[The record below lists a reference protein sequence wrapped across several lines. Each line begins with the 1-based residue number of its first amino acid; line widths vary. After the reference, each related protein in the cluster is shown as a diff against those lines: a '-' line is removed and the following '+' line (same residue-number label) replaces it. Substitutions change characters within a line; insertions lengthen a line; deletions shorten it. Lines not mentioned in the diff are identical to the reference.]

1 MLTTNYVSATGTGL
15 KQSTCQLP
23 VIECNSNKPDKQGIF
38 DHRSETVVEKSG
50 FSNRIDIWDAK
61 ITRPWVQSCANYRL
75 SVNRWKR
82 DTQHSRLRYISLFN
96 DYAIVIRSNRQ
107 WIIGQDKQTRSLIF
121 ISDPIADLIASTCEH
136 GESRWIANY
145 IVVRDGFKFDR
156 NISTYFQTIIF
167 FTYYSL
173 LLNLKFLF
181 LPSNL
186 QSSIQPR
193 SLLHSFC
200 PILIISEFRIRI
212 DMFLAQLV
220 IRSIPSLPS
229 SFELIFRAYLFE
241 FAVSSIPSLTNSF
254 EPIFRAYL
262 FEFAVSSIP
271 SLPSSFEP
279 IFQVYLFKFM
289 ASSIPLLSYSSE
301 PIFRTYLFEFAVSS
315 IPSLS
320 NSFESIFQL
329 YLFEFAISSIPS
341 LSNSFEPIF
350 QLYLFEFAASSIPLL
365 PSSFEP
371 HRANISSVLARIRDQ
386 LDPIP
391 IFITIEFIR
400 TNISIILVRIRGQ
413 FYSITTEF
421 I

>member
-121 ISDPIADLIASTCEH
+121 ISDPIADLIASSCEH

-145 IVVRDGFKFDR
+145 RDGFKFDR
-156 NISTYFQTIIF
+156 NISIYFQTIIF

-186 QSSIQPR
+186 QSLIQPR

-212 DMFLAQLV
+212 DFADYMFPNSWSARFHRYQV
-220 IRSIPSLPS
+220 HSNQY
-229 SFELIFRAYLFE
+229 FEHIC
-241 FAVSSIPSLTNSF
+241 
-254 EPIFRAYL
+254 
-262 FEFAVSSIP
+262 
-271 SLPSSFEP
+271 
-279 IFQVYLFKFM
+279 
-289 ASSIPLLSYSSE
+289 
-301 PIFRTYLFEFAVSS
+301 
-315 IPSLS
+315 S
-320 NSFESIFQL
+320 NS
-329 YLFEFAISSIPS
+329 
-341 LSNSFEPIF
+341 
-350 QLYLFEFAASSIPLL
+350 
-365 PSSFEP
+365 
-371 HRANISSVLARIRDQ
+371 
-386 LDPIP
+386 
-391 IFITIEFIR
+391 
-400 TNISIILVRIRGQ
+400 
-413 FYSITTEF
+413 
-421 I
+421 